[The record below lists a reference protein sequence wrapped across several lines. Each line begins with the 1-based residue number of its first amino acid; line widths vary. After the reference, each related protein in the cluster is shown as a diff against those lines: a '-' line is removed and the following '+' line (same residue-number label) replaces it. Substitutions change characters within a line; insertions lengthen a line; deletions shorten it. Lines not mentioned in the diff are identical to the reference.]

1 MMDMKPPFFAVHH
14 SSFII
19 PPWGQWPAQN
29 LGTFCMQSRL
39 DFLNGVLDLLL
50 ILGLS

>member
-1 MMDMKPPFFAVHH
+1 MMNVKLFSVHH

-19 PPWGQWPAQN
+19 SPWGQWPAQN